1 LEAAVDES
9 GGILS
14 RYASILESLSAAP
27 EGLSLTEIS
36 AATGLPRGTAHRLV
50 GTLMGV
56 GYVVRQ
62 GGRKIY
68 VLGPRLLRLL
78 HLGVSPASVAGLVR
92 PILDD
97 LVARFHETAFLAK
110 LTGDTVETAFMLA
123 PEDERRSLVYPG
135 RVMPMHATASGKS
148 ILAFQDA
155 DAIETY
161 LKAPRERYTDATRV
175 SAQAIRA
182 DFAEVRR
189 RGYGICD
196 NEMEPGVLSYA
207 CPVHLDGAGV
217 VYSIGLVG
225 VAVGLRQHDE
235 ADVVAA
241 LIHAAAR
248 FAARLR
254 PEGEVPFIAAAPA
267 FATGEHMTP

>member
-1 LEAAVDES
+1 MDES

-14 RYASILESLSAAP
+14 RYALILESLAAAP
-27 EGLSLTEIS
+27 EGLSLTEII

-50 GTLMGV
+50 GALMGV

-78 HLGVSPASVAGLVR
+78 HLGISPASVTSLVR
-92 PILDD
+92 PILED

-110 LTGDTVETAFMLA
+110 FTGDNVETAFMLA
-123 PEDERRSLVYPG
+123 PEDEQRSLVYPG

-148 ILAFQDA
+148 ILAFQAA
-155 DAIETY
+155 DVIEGY
-161 LKAPRERYTDATRV
+161 LEAPRERYTEATRV

-225 VAVGLRQHDE
+225 VAVGLRQHE
-235 ADVVAA
+235 ETDVVAA
-241 LIHAAAR
+241 LTDAAAR
-248 FAARLR
+248 FAARMR
-254 PEGEVPFIAAAPA
+254 SEDEAPFVAAVPA
-267 FATGEHMTP
+267 FATGEHITP

>member
-1 LEAAVDES
+1 MDES
-9 GGILS
+9 SGILS
-14 RYASILESLSAAP
+14 RYALILDALAGAP
-27 EGLSLTEIS
+27 EGLSLTEVI

-50 GTLMGV
+50 GALMGV
-56 GYVVRQ
+56 DYVARQ

-78 HLGVSPASVAGLVR
+78 HLGVSPASVTGLVR
-92 PILDD
+92 PILED

-110 LTGDTVETAFMLA
+110 FTGDDVETAFMLA
-123 PEDERRSLVYPG
+123 PEDEQRSLVYPG

-148 ILAFQDA
+148 ILAFQDTA
-155 DAIETY
+155 AIEGY
-161 LKAPRERYTDATRV
+161 LATPRERYTEATRV
-175 SAQAIRA
+175 SARAIRA
-182 DFAEVRR
+182 DLAEVRR

-207 CPVHLDGAGV
+207 APVHIEGAGV

-225 VAVGLRQHDE
+225 VAAGLRRHGE

-241 LIHAAAR
+241 LVDAAAR

-254 PEGEVPFIAAAPA
+254 PEDEAPLGA
-267 FATGEHMTP
+267 MTPAYANGEHMTP